1 MGFAQLP
8 LYEDPDVRSSLGKWT
23 NPDVMAE
30 QSKYSVNRGY
40 RFLPYFSDW
49 QTETWAEL
57 QEMLMG
63 DDDLGNDLE
72 KLAVAWE
79 DLKN

>member
-1 MGFAQLP
+1 
-8 LYEDPDVRSSLGKWT
+8 LGKWT

-40 RFLPYFSDW
+40 RFQPYFSDW

-63 DDDLGNDLE
+63 DDYLGGDLE
-72 KLAVAWE
+72 KLAAAWE
-79 DLKN
+79 DLRG